1 MLKVGVLGAGHLGKI
16 HLKLLDQSS
25 KYDLIGFYDPDI
37 ANGQRVEKEF
47 DYKYFE
53 QLDDLIDSVEV
64 VDIVTPT
71 LSHYNC
77 AIKAISKGKHIFI
90 EKPIT
95 NTLEEAEHI
104 RILVSE
110 NNLRGQVGHVERFN
124 PAFKAIRYEIIN
136 PMFIECHR
144 LAEFN
149 PRGTDVPVVLDLMIH
164 DIDIILSVVQSPV
177 LSIQANGVSVI
188 SETPDIANARIEFEN
203 GCIANLTASRISLKN
218 MRKSRFFQKDAY
230 ISVDFL
236 EKKTEVVKMKNAP
249 KNPGDFDMILQNA
262 EGQKK
267 QIYFENPNIVP
278 NNAILDELETFAEAI
293 KNNTKP
299 IVTLRDGAN
308 ALKVAHQIINSF

>member
-104 RILVSE
+104 RLLVSE

-124 PAFKAIRYEIIN
+124 PAFKAIRSEIKN

-164 DIDIILSVVQSPV
+164 DIDIILSVVQSSV

-188 SETPDIANARIEFEN
+188 SETPYIAIARIEF
-203 GCIANLTASRISLKN
+203 
-218 MRKSRFFQKDAY
+218 
-230 ISVDFL
+230 
-236 EKKTEVVKMKNAP
+236 
-249 KNPGDFDMILQNA
+249 
-262 EGQKK
+262 
-267 QIYFENPNIVP
+267 
-278 NNAILDELETFAEAI
+278 
-293 KNNTKP
+293 
-299 IVTLRDGAN
+299 
-308 ALKVAHQIINSF
+308 